1 MLSVMNSMPETALP
15 SRSKRTAARSA
26 FTLVELMIAVAII
39 GVLAVLA
46 IMGFRKYLNA
56 AHSSEAINIIGAIKA
71 AQESYRAE
79 TLSYLNVST
88 TLDTFYPRADP
99 NDRKMAWANPSG
111 SNYDKWRILNVDTGG
126 PVLYSFAT
134 ISGLPNQAVPTGAIK
149 TVQKPNFPTAPV
161 EPWYLI
167 QAVGDVDDDNVNFYA
182 IASSFSAD
190 VYIENDD
197 E

>member
-15 SRSKRTAARSA
+15 SRSKRTAARRA

-39 GVLAVLA
+39 GILAVLA
-46 IMGFRKYLNA
+46 IVGFRKYLNA
-56 AHSSEAINIIGAIKA
+56 AHSSEAVNIIGAIKA

-99 NDRKMAWANPSG
+99 NDRKIGWGGPGN
-111 SNYDKWRILNVDTGG
+111 NVDKWRILNVDTGG

-134 ISGLPNQAVPTGAIK
+134 IAGLPNQAVPTAAIK
-149 TVQKPNFPTAPV
+149 TVQKPTFPAAPV

-167 QAVGDVDDDNVNFYA
+167 QAVGDVDNDNVNFYA
-182 IASSFSAD
+182 IASSFTAD
-190 VYIENDD
+190 VYMENDD

>member
-1 MLSVMNSMPETALP
+1 MNSMPETALP

-46 IMGFRKYLNA
+46 IVGFRKYLNA
-56 AHSSEAINIIGAIKA
+56 AHSSEAVNIIGAIKA

-79 TLSYLNVST
+79 TLSYLDVST

-99 NDRKMAWANPSG
+99 NDKKIGWGGNG
-111 SNYDKWRILNVDTGG
+111 NNVDKWRILNVDTGG

-134 ISGLPNQAVPTGAIK
+134 IAGLPNQTVPTGAIK
-149 TVQKPNFPTAPV
+149 TVQKPTFPAAPV

-190 VYIENDD
+190 VYMENDD